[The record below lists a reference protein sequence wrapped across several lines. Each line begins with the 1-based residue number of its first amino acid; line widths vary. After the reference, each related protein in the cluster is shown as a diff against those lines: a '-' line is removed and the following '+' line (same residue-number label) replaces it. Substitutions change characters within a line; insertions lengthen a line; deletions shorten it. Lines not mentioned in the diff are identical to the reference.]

1 MRSTC
6 ISFTCVESTLSKGY
20 FTTSSLTSYP
30 SSHLNQDHA
39 TTTSCDSMLLSQL
52 FPSLPPPTAYYMKIS
67 LVPSGRD
74 STLNIRVYYVSK
86 DGLPVCLPVKLL
98 SSTGKSLCLKCS
110 VRIFLENICCHPIK
124 NCFLCSS
131 GVYSVIFAYTAM
143 SIQSARISS
152 QCWFFFYFIFRF
164 IRCLV
169 HFCIESHPCCLL
181 CSFQTSFL

>member
-1 MRSTC
+1 MCPHNLSTAVACDRSMRSTC
-6 ISFTCVESTLSKGY
+6 ISFTCVKGY

-74 STLNIRVYYVSK
+74 STLNVRVYYVSK

-152 QCWFFFYFIFRF
+152 QCWFFF
-164 IRCLV
+164 L
-169 HFCIESHPCCLL
+169 
-181 CSFQTSFL
+181 FLDSLGV

>member
-1 MRSTC
+1 
-6 ISFTCVESTLSKGY
+6 
-20 FTTSSLTSYP
+20 
-30 SSHLNQDHA
+30 
-39 TTTSCDSMLLSQL
+39 
-52 FPSLPPPTAYYMKIS
+52 MKIS
-67 LVPSGRD
+67 LLPSGRD
-74 STLNIRVYYVSK
+74 STLNVRVYYVSK

-143 SIQSARISS
+143 SIQSPRISS
-152 QCWFFFYFIFRF
+152 QHCFFFYYFIFRF

-169 HFCIESHPCCLL
+169 HFCTESHPCCLL
-181 CSFQTSFL
+181 CSFQTRFLQKMMLNAIKLVGGLSAPLGKGPGFTSSHTLPLPYRTVTNCDCLLLH